1 MLILGGSA
9 VVNDISGMPTLAACF
24 LIPVSVCVYV
34 FFGGIRAALFCDY
47 VHTAILLCFIL
58 VFMFT
63 AYATSDKIGSPG
75 AMYDLL
81 ERAAERAPVPGNA
94 EGSYLTMR
102 SVNGLIFGVIN
113 VSWAFFH
120 GYGKALTSCYL
131 LTAYRQLY
139 VYSTNMYLE
148 DGIELLA
155 FTVGT
160 VFCDQS

>member
-47 VHTAILLCFIL
+47 VHTTILLCFIL
-58 VFMFT
+58 VFMFS

-81 ERAAERAPVPGNA
+81 EKAAVRAPVSGNA

-113 VSWAFFH
+113 VSTNRSFTERVNKSDLSSLNLAH
-120 GYGKALTSCYL
+120 
-131 LTAYRQLY
+131 RQLY
-139 VYSTNMYLE
+139 V
-148 DGIELLA
+148 
-155 FTVGT
+155 
-160 VFCDQS
+160 

>member
-81 ERAAERAPVPGNA
+81 EKAAERAPVIGNA

-102 SVNGLIFGVIN
+102 SVNGLVFGVIN
-113 VSWAFFH
+113 VSP
-120 GYGKALTSCYL
+120 
-131 LTAYRQLY
+131 
-139 VYSTNMYLE
+139 
-148 DGIELLA
+148 
-155 FTVGT
+155 
-160 VFCDQS
+160 